1 MNIQAKEFFRLLSD
15 DTRLRCLLLMQAE
28 GELCVCEMMH
38 ALDMIQP
45 KISRHLALLRDA
57 GVVIGR
63 RQGQWIYY
71 RLNPQLPEWAQQVVA
86 CTAEAM
92 ASVSPY
98 GEDRLSLDKMANRPS
113 ASCCA

>member
-1 MNIQAKEFFRLLSD
+1 MAYIQFMNIQAKEFFRLLS
-15 DTRLRCLLLMQAE
+15 
-28 GELCVCEMMH
+28 
-38 ALDMIQP
+38 
-45 KISRHLALLRDA
+45 
-57 GVVIGR
+57 
-63 RQGQWIYY
+63 Y

-113 ASCCA
+113 ASCGA